1 MGKKSYTYDK
11 ILCRKF
17 GQKIA
22 QLRKDR
28 GLTQA
33 DLAFET
39 GISTSYMSAIENGI
53 TDSTISTAKRV
64 AKALEID
71 INELFIY

>member
-39 GISTSYMSAIENGI
+39 SISTSYMSAIENGI